1 MAKKKGRKKKHTYHS
16 KKQVRWAF
24 ANKKSFAR
32 RWAHEA
38 KVKHGKKTWYRR
50 LPNKKRGKRK

>member
-1 MAKKKGRKKKHTYHS
+1 MSPRKKARRYAS

-32 RWAHEA
+32 KWAHRGISDSGR
-38 KVKHGKKTWYRR
+38 KKWYRKLPRRSKGKK
-50 LPNKKRGKRK
+50 GKS